1 MANQYTGQT
10 LRHPSGGGHECGA
23 SRRVRLRTL
32 LLTAIAVALPALLAA
47 PADAGPPIPPKRKP
61 VRHEQAARDYAG
73 RTDVRQFVTE
83 MVERHGFVRSE
94 LEQLFT
100 KAKFQPAIIKA
111 ITPPTSP
118 QARSWQAY
126 RQNFVN
132 AQRIEAGLRFRER
145 HADTLAR
152 ASAQYGV
159 PEEIIVSIIG
169 VETVYGRNMGGYRVI
184 DALATLAFDYPPRA
198 EFFRNELEQ
207 FLLAAR
213 ENSLDVLAVKGSY
226 AGAIGIPQ
234 FMPGSLRRFGVDYD
248 GNGQANLSDSPV
260 DAIGSVANFL
270 NGHGW
275 SRSQPIAFAA
285 RVDGAD
291 AASIR
296 AMVNTGIK
304 PVVSLAELPRSGITV
319 AELPSTLAAD
329 TSFTLVELETPGQP
343 TEYRIGLQ
351 NFYVLTRYNRSSLYA
366 SAVFDLAQALRNASA
381 PALTPALGFSPALI
395 PTTSVQ

>member
-1 MANQYTGQT
+1 MRDSHSIFG
-10 LRHPSGGGHECGA
+10 
-23 SRRVRLRTL
+23 RRARATVPCL
-32 LLTAIAVALPALLAA
+32 IAAAMVVLLAT
-47 PADAGPPIPPKRKP
+47 PAEAGPPFPPKR
-61 VRHEQAARDYAG
+61 RTTHHEQSARDYVG
-73 RTDVRQFVTE
+73 REDVRLFITE
-83 MVERHGFVRSE
+83 MVERHGFVRRE
-94 LEQLFT
+94 LDKLFS
-100 KAKFQPAIIKA
+100 KAKFQASIVKA

-132 AQRIEAGLRFRER
+132 AQRMVAGLRFRER

-152 ASAQYGV
+152 ASAEYGV

-169 VETVYGRNMGGYRVI
+169 VETVYGRNMGSYRVI

-285 RVDGAD
+285 RVDGANAD
-291 AASIR
+291 SIR
-296 AMVNTGIK
+296 ALVNAGIK
-304 PVVSLAELPRSGITV
+304 PAVSLAELPRSGIAV

-329 TSFTLVELETPGQP
+329 TAFALVELETPGQP

-366 SAVFDLAQALRNASA
+366 SAVFDLAQALRSAS
-381 PALTPALGFSPALI
+381 TPALAPVPAFGPVLI
-395 PTTSVQ
+395 PTALAQ